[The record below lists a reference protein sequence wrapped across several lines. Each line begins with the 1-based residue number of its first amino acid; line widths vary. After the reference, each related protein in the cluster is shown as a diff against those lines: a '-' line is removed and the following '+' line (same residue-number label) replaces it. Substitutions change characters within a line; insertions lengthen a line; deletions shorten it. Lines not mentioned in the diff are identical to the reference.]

1 MSLIASDVVSLFPS
15 MTAENTAKAVKS
27 QAEKSKIEWRNIDT
41 KWLTLYIHMNRDKC
55 SDISKVKHL
64 LPMKRKGKRGPEP
77 GMRSTECMKRY
88 LEDVYENGDVSSWVW
103 PETKPTTEETRLLMA
118 IMLEISVKFFF
129 GNFMY
134 TFGGFK
140 FIQTS
145 GGPIGAR
152 VTMCLARLVMQE
164 WWDRFKAILK
174 ESDLKEYLRAIYV
187 DDGRMMLEKLKQGVR
202 YVKESSRFEFKKEW
216 LEEDIIDEK
225 SKEDIT

>member
-1 MSLIASDVVSLFPS
+1 
-15 MTAENTAKAVKS
+15 
-27 QAEKSKIEWRNIDT
+27 
-41 KWLTLYIHMNRDKC
+41 
-55 SDISKVKHL
+55 
-64 LPMKRKGKRGPEP
+64 
-77 GMRSTECMKRY
+77 
-88 LEDVYENGDVSSWVW
+88 
-103 PETKPTTEETRLLMA
+103 MA

-152 VTMCLARLVMQE
+152 VTMLLARLVMQE
-164 WWDRFKAILK
+164 WWDRSKAILK

-187 DDGRMMLEKLKQGVR
+187 DDGRMMIEKLKEGVR

-225 SKEDIT
+225 SKEEIT